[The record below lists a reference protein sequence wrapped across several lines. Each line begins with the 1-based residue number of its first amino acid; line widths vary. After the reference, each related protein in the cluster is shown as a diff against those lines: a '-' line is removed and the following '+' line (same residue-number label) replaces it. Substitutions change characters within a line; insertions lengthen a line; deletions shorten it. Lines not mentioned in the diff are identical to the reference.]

1 MPGEHYHASYI
12 RPIIEETEFIPR
24 ETNNVSKDDFYLDPV
39 LKRAVVRSLEIIGE
53 ASKNIPKDF
62 QKKHVNIKWKD
73 MARMSD
79 KLIHHYFGIDY
90 SLLWDVVKNEI
101 PTLHSNL
108 HEIIQNEN
116 KKRS

>member
-1 MPGEHYHASYI
+1 MLKLPIEYLRH
-12 RPIIEETEFIPR
+12 IIEETEFILK
-24 ETNNVSKDDFYLDPV
+24 ETNNISKDNFYLNPV

-62 QKKHVNIKWKD
+62 QKKHKNIKWKD
-73 MARMSD
+73 IARMRD

-90 SLLWDVVKNEI
+90 SLLWDIVKNEI

-108 HEIIQNEN
+108 HEIIQDEN
-116 KKRS
+116 QKKS